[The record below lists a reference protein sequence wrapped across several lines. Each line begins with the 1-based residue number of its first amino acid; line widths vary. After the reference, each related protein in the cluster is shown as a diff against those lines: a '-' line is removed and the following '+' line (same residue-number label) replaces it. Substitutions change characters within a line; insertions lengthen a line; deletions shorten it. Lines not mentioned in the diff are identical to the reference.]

1 MRMETC
7 FPHGEPVPSQPNYPE
22 AWHPVCLHN
31 TFLDSES
38 PMSSFWYQVGLNL
51 TASCYLGF
59 LVQAALLPRSPT
71 SASGEARAD
80 QRVAFVPHPT

>member
-1 MRMETC
+1 MRMETH
-7 FPHGEPVPSQPNYPE
+7 FPHLEPVPAQPNHPG
-22 AWHPVCLHN
+22 AWHPGCLHN

-38 PMSSFWYQVGLNL
+38 PMSSFWYQVGLNF
-51 TASCYLGF
+51 TVSCYLGF

-80 QRVAFVPHPT
+80 QRVAFVLHPT